1 MISLTCKQNKYIL
14 LWSLITQKYFFYAK
28 GPQLSILGVW
38 WVPVAQNQCL
48 QRPLFLQLVACNKC
62 NRLHVPISS
71 AIAQLRS
78 TKMFSLCAATGCTKY
93 FHLSLRLFVQNF
105 LCARYKC
112 THAVS
117 SCRQSTHFL
126 FCRGFTQSELVGC
139 LVFGSRVFTQQ
150 DKWTASFLSWIILQ
164 TFLVKV
170 EDIFLTFDQGQDVIV
185 KNI

>member
-1 MISLTCKQNKYIL
+1 MISSTCKHNKYIL
-14 LWSLITQKYFFYAK
+14 LCSLITQKDFFYAK

-105 LCARYKC
+105 LCARSSALMQCQAAGKAHTSC
-112 THAVS
+112 FVGGSLNQNWLAVWFLGLGFLLS
-117 SCRQSTHFL
+117 RTSGPPHFCLGLYCR
-126 FCRGFTQSELVGC
+126 
-139 LVFGSRVFTQQ
+139 
-150 DKWTASFLSWIILQ
+150 LSLSKLKIYFSPSI
-164 TFLVKV
+164 K
-170 EDIFLTFDQGQDVIV
+170 GRM
-185 KNI
+185 

>member
-1 MISLTCKQNKYIL
+1 M
-14 LWSLITQKYFFYAK
+14 
-28 GPQLSILGVW
+28 
-38 WVPVAQNQCL
+38 PVAQNQCL

-78 TKMFSLCAATGCTKY
+78 TKMFSLCAATVCTKY

-126 FCRGFTQSELVGC
+126 FCRGSLNQNWLAVWFLGLGFLLSRTSVPPGFC
-139 LVFGSRVFTQQ
+139 LGSYCRLC
-150 DKWTASFLSWIILQ
+150 LSKLKIYFSPS
-164 TFLVKV
+164 TKV
-170 EDIFLTFDQGQDVIV
+170 RR
-185 KNI
+185 

>member
-1 MISLTCKQNKYIL
+1 M
-14 LWSLITQKYFFYAK
+14 
-28 GPQLSILGVW
+28 
-38 WVPVAQNQCL
+38 PVAQNQCL
-48 QRPLFLQLVACNKC
+48 QRPLFLQLVAYNKF

-78 TKMFSLCAATGCTKY
+78 TKMFSLCAATVCTKY

-150 DKWTASFLSWIILQ
+150 DKCAARFLSWIILQ
-164 TFLVKV
+164 TLLIKV
-170 EDIFLTFDQGQDVIV
+170 EDIFLTFDQGQEVIV
-185 KNI
+185 KNL